1 MSSILV
7 AAIDFGTTFSGYAFS
22 TLYDYKKDPL
32 KISANTWTAG
42 VGNLVS
48 LKTSTCVLFDS
59 TQTFHSFGYEAEEKY
74 SNLALD
80 DEHHDWYYFKRFK
93 MMLYNKMGLTREA
106 LLEDEKGKKMKAMK
120 VFSSVIGY
128 LKDHMWTTC
137 ENQLSGIQDSDI
149 TWVLTVPAI
158 WNDSSKQF
166 MREAAEK
173 VGICANKLM
182 IALEPEAA
190 SLYCMHQP
198 IQKDT
203 ENSTFGVFKSG
214 QKYMVVD
221 AGGGTID
228 ITVHEVQENGTLKEL
243 HKANGGDWGGTKVDE
258 SFRSLL
264 ADIVGNDV
272 MEAFGSIHKYDFLE
286 FLTDFEVKKRTIH
299 PKLAEKVTFKV
310 PISLLETYRET
321 NPGSNIKTAIT
332 SKSKYKNKLTWTGDK
347 LRMDAEITKALFD
360 ESCKKIVDH
369 LKQLFRHSVVKDV
382 SSILLVGG
390 FAESP
395 MLQVAIKEAFK
406 NKKVIVPQDA
416 GLAVLKGAV
425 LYGHQPKTISARIC
439 KYTYGVGTTVKFK
452 SDIHPKSKKVLRN
465 NVEYC
470 DDIFSI
476 HVHVGQLVKVGE
488 PQVTRNY
495 TVTDPDQTE
504 MGFNVYTSNNKE
516 PTYITDEGCTLLGKF
531 TLDMSDTSKGMN
543 RGANV
548 HMTFSGTEIVVTAV
562 DQDDPQKVVST
573 TVDFLG

>member
-1 MSSILV
+1 MPSILV

-22 TLYDYKKDPL
+22 FLHDYKKDPL

-106 LLEDEKGKKMKAMK
+106 LLEDEKGKKMEAMK

-128 LKDHMWTTC
+128 LKDHMWSTC
-137 ENQLSGIQDSDI
+137 ESQLSGIQDSDI

-173 VGICANKLM
+173 VGICANDLM

-198 IQKDT
+198 IQKNT

-214 QKYMVVD
+214 AKYMVVD

-228 ITVHEVQENGTLKEL
+228 ITVHEVQENGKIKEL

-258 SFRSLL
+258 SFKSLL

-272 MEAFGSIHKYDFLE
+272 MGAFSSIHKYDFLE
-286 FLTDFEVKKRTIH
+286 FLTDFEVKKRTIY
-299 PKLAEKVTFKV
+299 PNLAEKVTFKV

-321 NPGSNIKTAIT
+321 NPGCNIKTAIT
-332 SKSKYKNKLTWTGDK
+332 SNPKYENKLTWTGDK
-347 LRMDAEITKALFD
+347 LRMDAELTKALFD
-360 ESCKKIVDH
+360 ESCKKLVDH
-369 LKQLFRHSVVKDV
+369 LKQLFMHSTVKDV
-382 SSILLVGG
+382 PSILLVGG

-395 MLQVAIKEAFK
+395 MLQMAVKQAFK
-406 NKKVIVPQDA
+406 TKKVIVPQDA

-425 LYGHQPKTISARIC
+425 LYGHEPKTISARVC
-439 KYTYGVGTTVKFK
+439 KYTYGVAMSKIFDSTIHLESQKIICNGVEHCNNLF
-452 SDIHPKSKKVLRN
+452 DIHVRM
-465 NVEYC
+465 
-470 DDIFSI
+470 
-476 HVHVGQLVKVGE
+476 GQLVKVGE
-488 PQVTRNY
+488 PQVSKKY
-495 TVTDPDQTE
+495 AVVKPDQTE
-504 MGFNVYTSNNKE
+504 IDFEIYISNNTD
-516 PTYITDEGCTLLGKF
+516 PTYTTEKGCTHLGKLTF
-531 TLDMSDTSKGMN
+531 NLPDTTKGMD
-543 RGANV
+543 RGAHV

-562 DQDDPQKVVST
+562 DQDDPDKVVST

>member
-1 MSSILV
+1 
-7 AAIDFGTTFSGYAFS
+7 
-22 TLYDYKKDPL
+22 
-32 KISANTWTAG
+32 
-42 VGNLVS
+42 
-48 LKTSTCVLFDS
+48 
-59 TQTFHSFGYEAEEKY
+59 
-74 SNLALD
+74 
-80 DEHHDWYYFKRFK
+80 
-93 MMLYNKMGLTREA
+93 
-106 LLEDEKGKKMKAMK
+106 
-120 VFSSVIGY
+120 
-128 LKDHMWTTC
+128 
-137 ENQLSGIQDSDI
+137 
-149 TWVLTVPAI
+149 
-158 WNDSSKQF
+158 
-166 MREAAEK
+166 
-173 VGICANKLM
+173 
-182 IALEPEAA
+182 
-190 SLYCMHQP
+190 
-198 IQKDT
+198 
-203 ENSTFGVFKSG
+203 
-214 QKYMVVD
+214 MVVD

-258 SFRSLL
+258 SFKSLL

-390 FAESP
+390 FSESP
-395 MLQVAIKEAFK
+395 MLQVAIKEAFID
-406 NKKVIVPQDA
+406 KKVIVPQDA

-439 KYTYGVGTTVKFK
+439 KYTYGVGTTQIYD
-452 SDIHPKSKKVLRN
+452 SNIHPKSKKIIRKN
-465 NVEYC
+465 GDERC
-470 DDIFSI
+470 KDIFSI
-476 HVHVGQLVKVGE
+476 HVRVGQLVKVGE
-488 PQVTRNY
+488 PQVNQNY
-495 TVTDPDQTE
+495 TVAEADQTAI
-504 MGFNVYTSNNKE
+504 GFSIYTSNNKE
-516 PTYITDEGCTLLGKF
+516 PTYTTDEGCIRLGKL
-531 TLDMSDTSKGMN
+531 TLQMPDTSKGKN

-562 DQDDPQKVVST
+562 DQDDPEKVVST